1 MLKDFL
7 QCMVFM
13 LYKNANSSAI
23 LVAILVIALTLVT
36 AASFNHSYSALAVS
50 NTGGNSVSSSSATTT
65 TNPKALSKNDLN
77 SLIDCI
83 NTANNSRGLTHKVL
97 TNCLDTVKGITPSTS
112 GAVSTASTT
121 TPSSPGSI
129 TPQGPIPYLP

>member
-1 MLKDFL
+1 MY
-7 QCMVFM
+7 VFM

-36 AASFNHSYSALAVS
+36 AASFNHSYSALAIS
-50 NTGGNSVSSSSATTT
+50 NTGGNSVSSSSSATTT

>member
-1 MLKDFL
+1 MYGFL
-7 QCMVFM
+7 
-13 LYKNANSSAI
+13 LYKNANSSI

-50 NTGGNSVSSSSATTT
+50 NTGGNSVSSSSSATTT

-97 TNCLDTVKGITPSTS
+97 TNCLDTVKGITPSISTS
-112 GAVSTASTT
+112 AAASTASTT

>member
-1 MLKDFL
+1 MYGFL
-7 QCMVFM
+7 
-13 LYKNANSSAI
+13 LYKNTNSSI

-121 TPSSPGSI
+121 TPSSPASI

>member
-50 NTGGNSVSSSSATTT
+50 KTKIGVTTIPIIGGESGQQLQETIISTPGQSQQQFYEH
-65 TNPKALSKNDLN
+65 
-77 SLIDCI
+77 I
-83 NTANNSRGLTHKVL
+83 N
-97 TNCLDTVKGITPSTS
+97 
-112 GAVSTASTT
+112 
-121 TPSSPGSI
+121 
-129 TPQGPIPYLP
+129 